1 MTIFPIPNL
10 EDSVY
15 LFLLILFKIST
26 VGEPEGEIKMI
37 QEYRDQK
44 VNKCHVGKV
53 ALFDDVDSMSRND
66 YQLSLSA
73 FACDP
78 GICHVPCDPV

>member
-1 MTIFPIPNL
+1 VTIFPIPNL

-44 VNKCHVGKV
+44 VNNAMLGK
-53 ALFDDVDSMSRND
+53 
-66 YQLSLSA
+66 
-73 FACDP
+73 
-78 GICHVPCDPV
+78 

>member
-1 MTIFPIPNL
+1 VTIFPIPNL

-44 VNKCHVGKV
+44 VNKCHAGQ
-53 ALFDDVDSMSRND
+53 S
-66 YQLSLSA
+66 SA
-73 FACDP
+73 
-78 GICHVPCDPV
+78 V